1 VNVTMMHPSGTFCTA
16 LLHTR
21 DVASSGRFYG
31 AVFDW
36 ELREDDTGTSFT
48 LHGQRVA
55 GVSRTPDGDN
65 LWVPYV
71 LVDCASETRE
81 NAVRAGASV
90 VDGSAQEGSRTLIR
104 DPDGAVFGLCGPD
117 EPLAATVMQQ
127 PGAIWWVEVLTHLP
141 DALERFYAD
150 LLQWQFTE
158 QPLDPHP
165 RYVTWTR
172 AGQAVGGL
180 LPIGEGWQARPRW
193 QVLFQVEHLEHSV
206 ARVIAAGG
214 AVEFGPL
221 DVPRAGRLTSVRD
234 PLGALHVLAEPR
246 SRTV

>member
-1 VNVTMMHPSGTFCTA
+1 MHPPGTFCTA

-31 AVFDW
+31 AVLGW
-36 ELREDDTGTSFT
+36 ELQEENAGTSFT
-48 LHGQRVA
+48 LRGQRVA
-55 GVSRTPDGDN
+55 GVSRTSDGDN

-71 LVDCASETRE
+71 MVDRVSETRE
-81 NAVRAGASV
+81 NAVHAGASV
-90 VDGSAQEGSRTLIR
+90 VDGSTQEQSRTLIR
-104 DPDGAVFGLCGPD
+104 DPDGAVFGLCRPD

-165 RYVTWTR
+165 LYVTWTR

-180 LPIGEGWQARPRW
+180 LPIGEGWQVRPRW
-193 QVLFQVEHLEHSV
+193 QVLFQVVDLEHSV
-206 ARVIAAGG
+206 ARVTAAGG
-214 AVEFGPL
+214 SVEFGPL